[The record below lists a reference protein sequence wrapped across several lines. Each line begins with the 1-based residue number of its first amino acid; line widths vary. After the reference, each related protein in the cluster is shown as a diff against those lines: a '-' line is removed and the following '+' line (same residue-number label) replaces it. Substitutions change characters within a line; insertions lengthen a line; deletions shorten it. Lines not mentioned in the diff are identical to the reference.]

1 MSETFSKNRIIKN
14 SATLYVRMMFTMVL
28 NLLTT
33 RFVLAAL
40 GVEDMGVYGVVGSI
54 VSMFTVFVS
63 GLLSAAQRFITYELG
78 KPNGDVSKVF
88 NTSVNL
94 ILLLS
99 LGLLVVMEIGGW
111 LMVEFGLN
119 IPEERVT
126 AAHWVLQFSILTCI
140 LNLNTTVYN
149 ALLIAHER
157 MTAWAVISIIQVV
170 FNCSAAYSLACF
182 AESKRLVWYAAFA
195 LMVKVLVQILYMG
208 YCKHQF
214 SESRYQRHIDKPLVR
229 EMAKFAGASTFSG
242 VLQMVIAQGLVLIVN
257 WTYGVAVNAVYN
269 IGMQVEN
276 AVLSFGLN
284 VQKSVSPQITKTYAA
299 GEYDRHCKLVYTGS
313 KLGIYMTML
322 IFIPFCLRS
331 HYILELWLGIVPN
344 YTSAFTVGFVFQSLL
359 YAGFEPFR
367 TAVLATGRVGRF
379 FIYSELVH
387 LLVLPLAYSIGRIY
401 DNPTAMVVAIVF
413 MEFVYCGAMVWFGTR
428 VSKIRVRPMLAK
440 VVIPVAAVLM
450 VSFAINYILSQF
462 IPQGIGGLVT
472 VILVSFVITAM
483 IVLSI
488 GLTSSERAMVMNIA
502 KTCTNKIRKR

>member
-88 NTSVNL
+88 NTSANL

-99 LGLLVVMEIGGW
+99 LGLLAVMEIGGW
-111 LMVEFGLN
+111 LMVEYGLN
-119 IPEERVT
+119 IPEERVA

-157 MTAWAVISIIQVV
+157 MTAWAAISIIQVV
-170 FNCSAAYSLACF
+170 FNCGAAYSLACF
-182 AESKRLVWYAAFA
+182 AESERLAWYAAFVF
-195 LMVKVLVQILYMG
+195 LVQIVVQILYMG
-208 YCKHQF
+208 YCKQQF
-214 SESRYQRHIDKPLVR
+214 PESRYQRHINKPLVR

-242 VLQMVIAQGLVLIVN
+242 VLQMIIAQGLVLIVN

-269 IGMQVEN
+269 IGMQVKN

-299 GEYDRHCKLVYTGS
+299 GDYERHSKLVYTGS
-313 KLGIYMTML
+313 KLGIYMTMI

-331 HYILELWLGIVPN
+331 HYILELWLGQVPQ
-344 YTSAFTVGFVFQSLL
+344 YTSAFTIGFVFQSLL

-379 FIYSELVH
+379 FIYSELIH
-387 LLVLPLAYSIGRIY
+387 LLVLPLAYCVGRLY

-428 VSKIRVRPMLAK
+428 VSIISIRSMLFRIAFP
-440 VVIPVAAVLM
+440 IILVLT
-450 VSFAINYILSQF
+450 VSFAICSLLSQF
-462 IPQGIGGLVT
+462 IAQGFGGLVVV
-472 VILVSFVITAM
+472 VIISFMATAISVLV
-483 IVLSI
+483 I
-488 GLTSSERAMVMNIA
+488 GLSSSERNMVMNIA
-502 KTCTNKIRKR
+502 RHCTDRIRR

>member
-40 GVEDMGVYGVVGSI
+40 GVEDMGVYGVVGSVVGI
-54 VSMFTVFVS
+54 FTVFVS

-78 KPNGDVSKVF
+78 KPNGDVCKVF

-99 LGLLVVMEIGGW
+99 LGSLIVMEIGGW
-111 LMVEFGLN
+111 LMVEYGLN
-119 IPEERVT
+119 IPKGRVT
-126 AAHWVLQFSILTCI
+126 AAHYVLQFSILTCI

-149 ALLIAHER
+149 ALIVAHER
-157 MTAWAVISIIQVV
+157 MSAWAIISIIQVL
-170 FNCSAAYSLACF
+170 FNCGAAYSLAYF

-195 LMVKVLVQILYMG
+195 FIVQVVVQILYMG
-208 YCKHQF
+208 YCKQQF
-214 SESRYQRHIDKPLVR
+214 PESRYQRHIDKPLVR

-242 VLQMVIAQGLVLIVN
+242 VLQMIIAQGLVLIVN

-269 IGMQVEN
+269 IGMQVKN

-284 VQKSVSPQITKTYAA
+284 VQRSVSPQITKTYAA
-299 GEYDRHCKLVYTGS
+299 GDYERHRKLVYTGS

-331 HYILELWLGIVPN
+331 HYILKLWLGQVPP

-367 TAVLATGRVGRF
+367 TAVLAIGRVGRF

-387 LLVLPLAYSIGRIY
+387 LLVLPLAYCIGHSY
-401 DNPTAMVVAIVF
+401 DNPLAMVISIVF

-428 VSKIRVRPMLAK
+428 VSKIRVRPMLGK
-440 VVIPVAAVLM
+440 VVAPVAAVL
-450 VSFAINYILSQF
+450 VLSFAINCFLSQF
-462 IPQGIGGLVT
+462 IPQGIGGLIV
-472 VILVSFVITAM
+472 VILISCVITAT
-483 IVLSI
+483 IVYHI
-488 GLTSSERAMVMNIA
+488 GLTISERTMVNNVA
-502 KTCTNKIRKR
+502 KACVNKIKN